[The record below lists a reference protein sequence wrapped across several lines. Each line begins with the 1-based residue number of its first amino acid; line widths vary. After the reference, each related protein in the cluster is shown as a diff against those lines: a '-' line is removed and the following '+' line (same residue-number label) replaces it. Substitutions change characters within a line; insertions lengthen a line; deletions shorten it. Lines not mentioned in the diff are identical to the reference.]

1 MLAIIRRPTM
11 VIPTR
16 RLKSFWT
23 YKVSWPQDTQAVTML
38 RFEMESFM
46 NNGSFVLQCGQ
57 SSSPAEEGEIASSPS
72 QALHLKCIIGAMKPL
87 MVILL
92 VAGFVQAESVADVAR
107 KERERQAQSKPTQ
120 VITATEPAVVEPPKP
135 PAPPADAKPADTK
148 AAETPKAEPAKT
160 DASKDASK
168 PQQPAVDPVQLWNA
182 QLEQLRA
189 KVRSFQDQELA
200 LQLQQQQATNQ
211 VYAPVT
217 DPASQQAALAQLRD
231 IQERLAKVRKDMD
244 DAKKLLD
251 AMQLQGPP
259 KK

>member
-1 MLAIIRRPTM
+1 
-11 VIPTR
+11 
-16 RLKSFWT
+16 
-23 YKVSWPQDTQAVTML
+23 
-38 RFEMESFM
+38 
-46 NNGSFVLQCGQ
+46 
-57 SSSPAEEGEIASSPS
+57 
-72 QALHLKCIIGAMKPL
+72 

-92 VAGFVQAESVADVAR
+92 VAGFVQAQSLADVAR
-107 KERERQAQSKPTQ
+107 KERERQAKSKPTQ

-135 PAPPADAKPADTK
+135 PAPTADGKPADTK
-148 AAETPKAEPAKT
+148 AGETPKAEPAKA

-168 PQQPAVDPVQLWNA
+168 VQGPPPVDPVQLWNA

-189 KVRSFQDQELA
+189 KVRTFQDQELA
-200 LQLQQQQATNQ
+200 LQLQQNQATNQ

-251 AMQLQGPP
+251 MMQLQGPP